1 MRIWIYSLSVLF
13 AAAALGGP
21 ASAAPRIGVAS
32 VVKNQVTGSIGGG
45 KRTLNRGMGVFQ
57 NEVVT
62 TGENSSAQLMFLDET
77 TLTLSAK
84 ARIVL
89 DKFVYNPKRS
99 SGDIVF
105 NVVKGAFRFVTGS
118 ADPNSYKIKT
128 PVATLAIRG
137 TIVEGYID
145 TSGNAVFVVVEG
157 AITVSVNGQTILV
170 NAGSYVVVTPSGQV
184 IQGGN
189 WTGPILDLDA
199 GVQFIFDNQ
208 GRLLDRGGDVLPK
221 WNNLNDALDSRD
233 VDLNFPSDPTGGRGG
248 IDASPPKDDYYLEG
262 GDGIYE
268 LYNGQTI
275 DRK

>member
-1 MRIWIYSLSVLF
+1 MRQWIYSLVIV
-13 AAAALGGP
+13 AASAAL
-21 ASAAPRIGVAS
+21 ASSVSAAPRIGVAS
-32 VVKNQVTGSIGGG
+32 VVKNNVTGSTGGG

-57 NEVVT
+57 NETVT

-77 TLTLSAK
+77 TLTLSSRASIK
-84 ARIVL
+84 L

-145 TSGNAVFVVVEG
+145 PSGNAVIVVVEG
-157 AITVSVNGQTILV
+157 AVVATAGGRSVTVTAGNFIIITPNGAIIE
-170 NAGSYVVVTPSGQV
+170 S
-184 IQGGN
+184 GN
-189 WTGPILDLDA
+189 WTGPLLDLDA

-208 GRLLDRGGDVLPK
+208 GRFLDRGGDVLPDWK
-221 WNNLNDALDSRD
+221 NLNDALDSRD
-233 VDLNFPSDPTGGRGG
+233 VDLNFPRPSEPTKKTYPG
-248 IDASPPKDDYYLEG
+248 
-262 GDGIYE
+262 
-268 LYNGQTI
+268 TI
-275 DRK
+275 HSYD